1 MEIKTKAKDRKEL
14 VKVLSEHFGK
24 KAVYAGP
31 PTFAYK
37 IGAVTIDREGL
48 IILEDENLKS
58 EIMAVLFENEMTDE
72 APEKKDAEAS
82 GNAEPDELTVRI
94 SIRNMKPQG
103 IINLINMLHS
113 KQHLINRAIGQNGFS
128 VPDSLAEDLSAQTF
142 ENTESLMGYLASH
155 GACEGVAF
163 SDGDV
168 IFTGFPYPPGGESSM
183 PYAKLASAMVRKASE
198 QKRVNPKATLEENEK
213 YYMRA
218 WLVSIGF
225 GGKNGKDMRGFF
237 LKNLKGHTAF
247 RTPEDEEKWK
257 ANRKAAKEA
266 VQCSE

>member
-163 SDGDV
+163 
-168 IFTGFPYPPGGESSM
+168 
-183 PYAKLASAMVRKASE
+183 
-198 QKRVNPKATLEENEK
+198 
-213 YYMRA
+213 
-218 WLVSIGF
+218 
-225 GGKNGKDMRGFF
+225 
-237 LKNLKGHTAF
+237 
-247 RTPEDEEKWK
+247 
-257 ANRKAAKEA
+257 
-266 VQCSE
+266 